1 MDRDKMGLPYR
12 PFLYTLD
19 QISDLLQL
27 PMSKLSGMI
36 HYDGRT
42 VGIHHP
48 DNLVARNL
56 MPDGQ
61 TPEWR
66 VEELELI
73 RFMKMRG
80 FRTMYRPDRRR

>member
-1 MDRDKMGLPYR
+1 MGLPFR

-19 QISDLLQL
+19 QISDLLQIPL
-27 PMSKLSGMI
+27 SKLPGVI

-42 VGIHHP
+42 VGVHQP
-48 DNLVARNL
+48 DTLMARNI
-56 MPDGQ
+56 MPPDM

-73 RFMKMRG
+73 RFMKKKG
-80 FRTMYRPDRRR
+80 IRTMYRPDRRR